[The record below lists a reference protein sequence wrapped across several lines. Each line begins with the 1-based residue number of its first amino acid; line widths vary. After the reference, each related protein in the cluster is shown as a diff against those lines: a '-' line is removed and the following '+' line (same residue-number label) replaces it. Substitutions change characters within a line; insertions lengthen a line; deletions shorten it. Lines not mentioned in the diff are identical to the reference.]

1 MVLLPYA
8 NSTAFEETW
17 PTCYKIVLS
26 ILTLFWAV
34 TTGLFIIRRKSQFMA
49 GREVGW
55 TLVQAAAG
63 WLAVATSCLTK
74 IYFSQ
79 PCFIQLWAYNLTG
92 MVWCLAMLVRGIKF
106 YFQVQLNH
114 VRLFGTGSLE
124 KIPTS
129 LSEEPSST
137 STRVRTASLR
147 DKPTIMRG
155 LYLPSSI
162 PPSPVSNSSDYGVI
176 DPSIASVS
184 RMGRR
189 FEGSYNFEA
198 RDTLRGMR
206 SNWWWTNRERST
218 DRYLLFWF
226 GVIMGVDVVGMVLV
240 QIFTKTFQIWPTVAI
255 SPGCVSQWEYLP
267 QFLGTFL
274 YYTIACPIVLWRLRS
289 VRDNYGVRNDLL
301 ISVLTTLPLFTMFL
315 AWRYI
320 PRTAYLSWHPHN
332 WYILGLMVAHTIS
345 VLYPVIQSY
354 RDERIRAKMV
364 LLHNMTSFAQVLSD
378 KAIWDQFKT
387 YMAADFCVEN
397 ALFFEAYQELL
408 VIAAAAFARAN
419 IVIPGMPHHGS
430 ALATS
435 TIRSGKIFN
444 DLLRRRASMSGGGY
458 PQICSLT
465 RNRAPST
472 TPSSRLSSTNSSS
485 SPQIETTAPAS
496 KPCTSHEN
504 EQVGGP
510 LPVFVDMPVPES
522 ARALYKA
529 FYENYLEP
537 GAPYEVNL
545 PSNIRDQVQHALSE
559 DKITVGMYDAA
570 KDEVVQIMFLNSFPT
585 FLHAIRNQG
594 QYTVDIAGSVDIKD
608 IHEPDIGVD
617 SGMEKGT
624 AQVSMGSGEP

>member
-1 MVLLPYA
+1 MVLLPYP

-34 TTGLFIIRRKSQFMA
+34 TTGLFIMRRKSQLMA

-55 TLVQAAAG
+55 TLVQAVAG

-92 MVWCLAMLVRGIKF
+92 MAWCLAMLVRGIKF

-114 VRLFGTGSLE
+114 VKLFGTGSLE
-124 KIPTS
+124 RIPTY
-129 LSEEPSST
+129 LSDEPSST
-137 STRVRTASLR
+137 STQVSRTASLR

-162 PPSPVSNSSDYGVI
+162 PPSPVSNSSEYGAI
-176 DPSIASVS
+176 HPSITSLS

-189 FEGSYNFEA
+189 AGGSYHFEP
-198 RDTLRGMR
+198 RDTVRGMR
-206 SNWWWTNRERST
+206 DNWWWTNRERST

-226 GVIMGVDVVGMVLV
+226 GVIMGVDVIGMVLV
-240 QIFTKTFQIWPTVAI
+240 QIFTKTFQIWPTVAT

-301 ISVLTTLPLFTMFL
+301 ISVLTTMPLFTNN
-315 AWRYI
+315 AGY
-320 PRTAYLSWHPHN
+320 
-332 WYILGLMVAHTIS
+332 VAVSGMALHSADRLPS
-345 VLYPVIQSY
+345 VASTQLSY

-378 KAIWDQFKT
+378 KTIWDQFKT

-419 IVIPGMPHHGS
+419 IVIAGMPHHGS

-458 PQICSLT
+458 PLQITQVCSLT
-465 RNRAPST
+465 RNRAPSPA
-472 TPSSRLSSTNSSS
+472 PSSRLSSTNSGS
-485 SPQIETTAPAS
+485 SPHIETSAPPS
-496 KPCTSHEN
+496 KSCEN

-510 LPVFVDMPVPES
+510 LPAFVDMPVPES

-545 PSNIRDQVQHALSE
+545 PSSIREQVQHALSE
-559 DKITVGMYDAA
+559 DKITVGMYDTA

-594 QYTVDIAGSVDIKD
+594 QYTVDIAGSGD
-608 IHEPDIGVD
+608 IHEPGIGVD
-617 SGMEKGT
+617 NGMEKGGS
-624 AQVSMGSGEP
+624 QGPMESGEP